1 MKRFFLYLKFYSEPS
16 KYDVQKLATKSW
28 REYAKANPSK
38 RYDMTFCQNYLAG
51 YEKHYRTA
59 YANTALESINP
70 SKGKIN
76 K

>member
-1 MKRFFLYLKFYSEPS
+1 MFRYIKLYLEPD
-16 KYDVQKLATKSW
+16 KHEIQKLATKSW

-51 YEKHYRTA
+51 YEQQYRRA
-59 YANTALESINP
+59 YAKASLESLK
-70 SKGKIN
+70 STESKIN

>member
-1 MKRFFLYLKFYSEPS
+1 MKRFFLYLKFYSEPN

-28 REYAKANPSK
+28 RDYVGTNKDK

-59 YANTALESINP
+59 YATTAIESLNP
-70 SKGKIN
+70 SKSKIS